1 MAESSLKRSRQD
13 PRAFGEFYREHA
25 VAITRYFARR
35 VVDAEA
41 ALDLTAETF
50 AQAYA
55 GRRRFRGNTD
65 EEARAWLYMIA
76 QRQLAG
82 YLRRGYADREA
93 LSRLGLQRPEAD
105 AGDLERI
112 EELGDMSDLRALL
125 ARHMEDLP
133 EGYREAVRLHV
144 IEELPYREVAQRLA
158 ITETAARMRVSRAL
172 GHLRTA
178 LAPGASLSPEGIS

>member
-1 MAESSLKRSRQD
+1 MAESSLRRSRRD

-25 VAITRYFARR
+25 ALITHYFARR

-50 AQAYA
+50 AQAYS
-55 GRRRFRGNTD
+55 GRRSFRGTTE
-65 EEARAWLYMIA
+65 EEARGWLYVIA
-76 QRQLAG
+76 RRQLAG
-82 YLRRGYADREA
+82 YLRRGYADRRA

-105 AGDLERI
+105 A
-112 EELGDMSDLRALL
+112 EELLRVEEIGGMSDLRALL
-125 ARHMEDLP
+125 ARQMEDLP
-133 EGYREAVRLHV
+133 EGYREAVRLRV
-144 IEELPYREVAQRLA
+144 VEELPYFEVAQRLA

-178 LAPGASLSPEGIS
+178 LTPGAMPEGIS

>member
-1 MAESSLKRSRQD
+1 MAESALRRSKRD
-13 PRAFGEFYREHA
+13 PRAFGDFYRAHA
-25 VAITRYFARR
+25 AAVTRHFARR

-55 GRRRFRGNTD
+55 GRRGFRGSTD
-65 EEARAWLYMIA
+65 EEARAWLYTIA

-93 LSRLGLQRPEAD
+93 RSRLGLQRPEAD
-105 AGDLERI
+105 AEELQRV
-112 EELGDMSDLRALL
+112 EELGGMSDLRAQL
-125 ARHMEDLP
+125 ARQMEDLP
-133 EGYREAVRLHV
+133 EGYREAVRLRV
-144 IEELPYREVAQRLA
+144 VEELPYLEVARRLA

-172 GHLRTA
+172 GHLRTI
-178 LAPGASLSPEGIS
+178 LARGVSPEGIS

>member
-1 MAESSLKRSRQD
+1 MAESPLRRSRRD
-13 PRAFGEFYREHA
+13 PRAFGEFYRQHA
-25 VAITRYFARR
+25 ATVTRHFARR

-55 GRRRFRGNTD
+55 GRRGFRGRSD
-65 EEARAWLYMIA
+65 EEARAWLYTIA

-93 LSRLGLQRPEAD
+93 MTRLGLQRPEAD
-105 AGDLERI
+105 AEELRRV
-112 EELGDMSDLRALL
+112 EELGGMADLRAQI
-125 ARHMEDLP
+125 ARQVQDLP
-133 EGYREAVRLHV
+133 EGYREAVRLRV
-144 IEELPYREVAQRLA
+144 VDELPYLEVAQRLS

-172 GHLRTA
+172 GHLRA
-178 LAPGASLSPEGIS
+178 AMAPGVSTKGIS

>member
-1 MAESSLKRSRQD
+1 MAESPLRRSKQD
-13 PRAFGEFYREHA
+13 PRAFGDFYREHVAA
-25 VAITRYFARR
+25 VTRHFARR

-55 GRRRFRGNTD
+55 GRRGFRGNTD

-82 YLRRGYADREA
+82 YLRRGYADRAA
-93 LSRLGLQRPEAD
+93 LSRLGLQRPEPD
-105 AGDLERI
+105 AEELQRV
-112 EELGDMSDLRALL
+112 EELGGMSDLRAHL
-125 ARHMEDLP
+125 ARQMEDLP
-133 EGYREAVRLHV
+133 EGYREAVRLRV
-144 IEELPYREVAQRLA
+144 VEELPYLEVARRLA

-172 GHLRTA
+172 GHLRTI
-178 LAPGASLSPEGIS
+178 LARGVSPEGIS

>member
-1 MAESSLKRSRQD
+1 MTASSLKLSAQD
-13 PRAFGEFYREHA
+13 PRVFGDFYREHA
-25 VAITRYFARR
+25 TAITQYFARR

-55 GRRRFRGNTD
+55 GRRAFRGNTD
-65 EEARAWLYMIA
+65 EQARAWLYVIA
-76 QRQLAG
+76 QRQLAA

-93 LSRLGLQRPEAD
+93 RSRLALQRPEAD
-105 AGDLERI
+105 AEELQRV
-112 EELGDMSDLRALL
+112 EELGGMSDLRALL
-125 ARHMEDLP
+125 ARQMEDLP
-133 EGYREAVRLHV
+133 QGYRDAVRLRV
-144 IEELPYREVAQRLA
+144 VEELPYVEVAERLA

-178 LAPGASLSPEGIS
+178 LAPGAMPEGVL